1 MLTFGDEESRGAV
14 ESETGIRP
22 PWRPRASATSTT
34 TSASRSRYDVA
45 TGSLREVSD
54 SHYVS

>member
-1 MLTFGDEESRGAV
+1 MLTFGDEEFRGAV

-45 TGSLREVSD
+45 TGSLREVG
-54 SHYVS
+54 

>member
-14 ESETGIRP
+14 ESETGISRRG
-22 PWRPRASATSTT
+22 RPRASATSTT

-45 TGSLREVSD
+45 TGSLREVG
-54 SHYVS
+54 